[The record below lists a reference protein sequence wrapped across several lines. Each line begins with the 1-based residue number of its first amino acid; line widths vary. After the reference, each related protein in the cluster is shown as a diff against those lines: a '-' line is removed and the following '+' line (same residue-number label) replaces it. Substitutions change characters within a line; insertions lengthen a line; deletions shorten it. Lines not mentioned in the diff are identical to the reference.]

1 MFTET
6 MLDEMLSRPGEALI
20 EDMKKLD
27 GDIMI
32 VGAGGKV
39 GPTLAIM
46 ARRAVEKAGVS
57 KKVIAVSRFSDPL
70 VVSALTSYGVEMVK
84 CDLSNPEEIR
94 SLAHVKNIIYMLG
107 RKFGTTGNA
116 HETWM
121 TNVCIPAYVTEHF
134 RDANYVVFSTGNV
147 YPFTQVT
154 KGGSVETD
162 APEPVGEYA
171 MSCLGRE
178 RVFEN
183 AAQKYGAK
191 VLMYRLN
198 YAVDLRYGVLCDMAN
213 SILEGKSISL
223 RSPAFNC
230 VWQGYA
236 NEVALRSL
244 LHAKKEVE
252 YLNVTG
258 PETVSVEYAANMLA
272 KRLGKTPVF
281 DGEPTDMA
289 LLSNAEKC
297 MRLFG
302 KPSVGI
308 DQLIEW
314 QAEWMLSG
322 GRILNK
328 PTHFEERKGKF

>member
-1 MFTET
+1 MFTES
-6 MLDEMLSRPGEALI
+6 MLDEMLSRPGQALV
-20 EDMKKLD
+20 EDIKKLD

-46 ARRAVEKAGVS
+46 AKRAVQEAGID
-57 KKVIAVSRFSDPL
+57 KKVIAVSRFSDPF
-70 VVSALTSYGVEMVK
+70 VIDALNSYGVQMVK
-84 CDLSNPEEIR
+84 CDLSKPSEIALLPR
-94 SLAHVKNIIYMLG
+94 VRNIVYMLG
-107 RKFGTTGNA
+107 RKFGTSGNA

-134 RDANYVVFSTGNV
+134 GDAGYVVFSTGNV
-147 YPFTQVT
+147 YPFTDVSL
-154 KGGSVETD
+154 GGSIETD
-162 APEPVGEYA
+162 APNPVGEYA

-198 YAVDLRYGVLCDMAN
+198 YAIDLRYGVLCDMAN
-213 SILEGKSISL
+213 AILEEKPISL

-236 NEVALRSL
+236 NEVALRAL
-244 LHAKKEVE
+244 LHATNEVE

-258 PETVSVEYAANMLA
+258 PETVSVVQAAEKLG
-272 KRLGKTPVF
+272 KLLGKTPKF
-281 DGEPTDMA
+281 EGEPTNIA
-289 LLSNAEKC
+289 LLSNAGKC
-297 MRLFG
+297 MKLFG
-302 KPSVGI
+302 YPCAGV
-308 DQLIEW
+308 DQMIAW
-314 QAEWMLSG
+314 QADWLLSG
-322 GRILNK
+322 GRLLNK
-328 PTHFEERKGKF
+328 PTHFEERKGNF

>member
-1 MFTET
+1 MFTES
-6 MLDEMLSRPGEALI
+6 MLDEILSRPGQALV

-46 ARRAVEKAGVS
+46 AKRAVREAGID
-57 KKVIAVSRFSDPL
+57 KKVIAVSRFSDPF
-70 VVSALTSYGVEMVK
+70 VVKALTEYGVQMIK
-84 CDLSNPEEIR
+84 CDLSKPSEIALLPR
-94 SLAHVKNIIYMLG
+94 VKNIVYMLG
-107 RKFGTTGNA
+107 RKFGTSGNA

-134 RDANYVVFSTGNV
+134 KNADYVVFSTGNV
-147 YPFTQVT
+147 YPFTDVSL
-154 KGGSVETD
+154 GGSLETD
-162 APEPVGEYA
+162 EPNPVGEYA

-183 AAQKYGAK
+183 AAKKYGAK

-198 YAVDLRYGVLCDMAN
+198 YAIDLRYGVLCDMA
-213 SILEGKSISL
+213 SAILAEKPISL

-236 NEVALRSL
+236 NEVALRAL
-244 LHAKKEVE
+244 MHASSDVE

-258 PETVSVEYAANMLA
+258 PETVSVLRAAEKLG
-272 KRLGKTPVF
+272 KLLGKTPVF
-281 DGEPTDMA
+281 EGESTNAA
-289 LLSNAEKC
+289 LLSNAGKC

-302 KPSVGI
+302 YPSASV
-308 DQLIEW
+308 DQMIVW
-314 QAEWMLSG
+314 QAEWLRSG
-322 GRILNK
+322 GRLLNK
-328 PTHFEERKGKF
+328 PTHFEERKGNF